1 MNETEKLTLV
11 AVIGETARTD
21 YTFKY
26 DWEAE
31 VPVGLT
37 DDLKRL
43 LQKGF
48 GETLRDKFSVYQK
61 TRVLPNGKKVKV
73 DTSPEEKDEYTR
85 VMLEKLKNGTMPWRG
100 TTTAGPMVANLKA
113 WLMHYEMRG
122 TKLSGKKVTAKNLHT
137 AQLGECVAAM
147 VNKDPSLM
155 EAENRD
161 EQGEAVLPMWIE
173 EQEKNMEGV
182 GGIIALQASMSSK
195 TMA

>member
-11 AVIGETARTD
+11 AIIGETARTD

-26 DWEAE
+26 DWEVD

-37 DDLKRL
+37 DDMKRL

-61 TRVLPNGKKVKV
+61 TQVLPNGKKIKV

-85 VMLEKLKNGTMPWRG
+85 GMLERLKNGTMPWRG
-100 TTTAGPMVANLKA
+100 TTTAVPTVANLRA
-113 WLMHYEMRG
+113 WLMYYEMRE

-137 AQLGECVAAM
+137 AQLGECIAAM
-147 VNKDPSLM
+147 VNKNPAFM
-155 EAENRD
+155 EAENRN
-161 EQGEAVLPMWIE
+161 EQCEAVLPMWIE

-182 GGIIALQASMSSK
+182 GGVIALQASMNSK

>member
-1 MNETEKLTLV
+1 MNETEKVTLT

-21 YTFKY
+21 YTFRY
-26 DWEAE
+26 EWEIDI
-31 VPVGLT
+31 PKGLT
-37 DDLKRL
+37 DDMKRL

-61 TRVLPNGKKVKV
+61 TQVLPNGKKTKV
-73 DTSPEEKDEYTR
+73 ATSPEEKDQYTR
-85 VMLEKLKNGTMPWRG
+85 GMLERLKNGTMPWRD
-100 TTTAGPMVANLKA
+100 AKAVGPMVANLKA
-113 WLMHYEMRG
+113 WLMYYEMRG

-137 AQLGECVAAM
+137 AQLGECIAAM

-161 EQGEAVLPMWIE
+161 EQGAAVLPMWIE

-182 GGIIALQASMSSK
+182 GGIIALQASMNSK